1 MEVKKIESFEETIL
15 NRFDETISVL
25 TVMKKNIKPI
35 EETAILI
42 TNCFKS
48 GNKLLICGNGGS
60 AADAQHI
67 AAEFVGKFYRIDRPA
82 LPAIA
87 LNVNTSIITALA
99 NDFGYDGIFSR
110 QIEAL
115 GQKGDVL
122 MGISTSG
129 NSKNIIEASKLAIHK
144 GMFFVALTGQ
154 NNCELDNI
162 AQIAIKIPSTNT
174 PIIQNTHISTCH
186 TICELVENQF

>member
-1 MEVKKIESFEETIL
+1 MEVKIIESFEQTIL

-25 TVMKKNIKPI
+25 TSMKKNVKAI
-35 EETAILI
+35 EEAAVLI
-42 TNCFKS
+42 TNCLKA

-87 LNVNTSIITALA
+87 LNVNTSIITAIG
-99 NDFGYDGIFSR
+99 NDFGYDKVFTR
-110 QIEAL
+110 QVEAF

-122 MGISTSG
+122 IGVSTSG
-129 NSKNIIEASKLAIHK
+129 NSVNIIEAAKMAAQK
-144 GMFFVALTGQ
+144 GMYFIALTGERP
-154 NNCELDNI
+154 CELDKL
-162 AQIAIKIPSTNT
+162 AQTSIKVPSTNT
-174 PIIQNTHISTCH
+174 PIIQNVHISTCH
-186 TICELVENQF
+186 TICELVESQF